1 MRTIRLSLGV
11 ASACLILISASAV
24 SQACFMRAA
33 QPVQVWLDHINV
45 DITDQVAVKTYRCA
59 FRNPNGR
66 AIVGGVCYMELEPGT
81 QVNNMSVLVDG
92 KEMHAEILGVDKA
105 NQVFQ
110 EIVRKGGSPALLE
123 YYGNQLIQTKI
134 PRVAPGK
141 TVMVK
146 LTYTTVLKKR
156 GDLIRLQMLNT
167 NPKALMQPLKEA
179 SVTVNIRSAEPIKNI
194 YSPTHQV
201 KLVEK
206 KDWDISV
213 EWKQK
218 NYLPKHPFVLY
229 YQTSQDKVGASL
241 VAHREKGA
249 PGHFMM
255 MLSPTQGQGIG
266 KLTDQQILS
275 KDVVFCVDTSGS
287 MLENNKITQAREAL
301 KYCLNHLRPGDRFNI
316 IDFSTT
322 ARHFDQQ
329 GLINFNDE
337 TRQRALD
344 YANAMSAR
352 GGTAIEEALLLSLK
366 HLASEGDSDST
377 AQRLKMIVFSTDG
390 LPTIG
395 ERDAQKILKTISQ
408 KNTDHVRLFV
418 FGEGY
423 NVNAK
428 LLDFLA
434 RDHRGEADYILPKED
449 ITQKISQFF
458 DRVGSPVMTDV
469 SFDFDA
475 AGVTDVYPRQIR
487 DIFKGEQL
495 LIYGR
500 YTGSGPKTIQV
511 SGMINGAKTT
521 LTYNLDFPS
530 ESMDDKNCFV
540 PRLWAG
546 QKVDFLLEEMRK
558 NHTSQPDQELV
569 NEITLL
575 AKQHGIVTPYTSFL
589 MADDSML
596 GNSPLPGLQVRRG
609 QKGLRGDS
617 IRLQSNLK
625 RKLNADSFQGGFGG
639 SLSGG
644 RQEEILDA
652 QSSNR
657 DRNAAGKSGN
667 ASRYYFQAEREMK
680 KFGKEG
686 SALQSIRYIGNRT
699 FYKSKGIFWNES
711 LYDPSKHKSVKKI
724 DVGSSEYFELL
735 KQDRR
740 LAKYLSLG
748 NVILQVDQRWYQIQ
762 EKSKS

>member
-1 MRTIRLSLGV
+1 MRGYRLSLII
-11 ASACLILISASAV
+11 ACGAMLLIGAGKV
-24 SQACFMRAA
+24 TQACFMRAP
-33 QPVQVWLDHINV
+33 QPVQVWMDHINV
-45 DITDQVAVKTYRCA
+45 DITNQVAVKTYHCA
-59 FRNPNGR
+59 FKNPNGR
-66 AIVGGVCYMELEPGT
+66 AIVGGTCYMELEPGT

-92 KEMHAEILGVDKA
+92 KEMQAEILDVKKA

-134 PRVAPGK
+134 PRVEAGK

-179 SVTVNIRSAEPIKNI
+179 SVTVNIRSSEPIKNI

-229 YQTSQDKVGASL
+229 YQTSPDKVGASL
-241 VAHREKGA
+241 VAHRDRGQ
-249 PGHFMM
+249 PGYFMM

-266 KLTDQQILS
+266 KITEQQILP

-287 MLENNKITQAREAL
+287 MLEHNKITQARDAL
-301 KYCLNHLRPGDRFNI
+301 KYCLNHLRPGDRFNV

-322 ARHFDQQ
+322 ARHFNQR
-329 GLINFNDE
+329 GLLDFNE
-337 TRQRALD
+337 ESKQNALA
-344 YANAMSAR
+344 YADALSAR

-366 HLASEGDSDST
+366 HLETDVSNPSSG
-377 AQRLKMIVFSTDG
+377 QRLKMIVFSTDG

-395 ERDAQKILKTISQ
+395 ERDARKILKTISQ
-408 KNTDHVRLFV
+408 KNTENVRLFV

-423 NVNAK
+423 NVNTK

-434 RDHRGEADYILPKED
+434 LDHRGEADYILPKED

-469 SFDFDA
+469 TFDFDG
-475 AGVTDVYPRQIR
+475 AGVVDVYPRQIK

-495 LIYGR
+495 LVYGR
-500 YTGSGPKTIQV
+500 YTGSGPKTINV
-511 SGMINGAKTT
+511 TGTINGAKTT
-521 LTYNLDFPS
+521 LSYQLDFPK
-530 ESMDDKNCFV
+530 ESTDDRNCFV

-546 QKVDFLLEEMRK
+546 QKVDYLLEEIRK
-558 NHTSQPDQELV
+558 SNTSKPDPELV

-589 MADDSML
+589 MADDTVL
-596 GNSPLPGLQVRRG
+596 GNSPLPALQAN
-609 QKGLRGDS
+609 
-617 IRLQSNLK
+617 SNLSGFQRASRQLNSK
-625 RKLNADSFQGGFGG
+625 IEEKLRSDNSSFQAEGNLKK
-639 SLSGG
+639 S
-644 RQEEILDA
+644 QILDA

-657 DRNAAGKSGN
+657 DRSAAGKSGN
-667 ASRYYFQAEREMK
+667 AARYYLQAEREMK
-680 KFGKEG
+680 KVGKKG

-711 LYDPSKHKSVKKI
+711 LYDPQKHKDLKTI
-724 DVGSSEYFELL
+724 EVGSKDYFKLL
-735 KQDRR
+735 DQDQR

-748 NVILQVDQRWYQIQ
+748 NVILQVDQRWYQIKEQ
-762 EKSKS
+762 SKS

>member
-1 MRTIRLSLGV
+1 MRAIRRALGI
-11 ASACLILISASAV
+11 ATAFLILLSTGAV
-24 SQACFMRAA
+24 THACFMRAA

-66 AIVGGVCYMELEPGT
+66 AIVGGTCYMELEPGT

-92 KEMHAEILGVDKA
+92 KEMKAEILGVTKA

-134 PRVAPGK
+134 PRVEPGK

-179 SVTVNIRSAEPIKNI
+179 SVTVNIRSKEPIKNI

-213 EWKQK
+213 EWRQK
-218 NYLPKHPFVLY
+218 NYLPQHPFVLY
-229 YQTSQDKVGASL
+229 YQSSADKVGASL
-241 VAHREKGA
+241 VAYREKGE
-249 PGHFMM
+249 PGYFMM

-266 KLTDQQILS
+266 KLTDQQILP

-287 MLENNKITQAREAL
+287 MLESHKISQARDAL

-329 GLINFNDE
+329 GLIEFNDE
-337 TRQRALD
+337 SRQKALN
-344 YANAMSAR
+344 YADAMSAR

-366 HLASEGDSDST
+366 HLETTNAS
-377 AQRLKMIVFSTDG
+377 AKQRLKMIVFSTDG

-408 KNTDHVRLFV
+408 KNTENVRLFV

-423 NVNAK
+423 NVNTK

-434 RDHRGEADYILPKED
+434 LEHRGEADYILPEED
-449 ITQKISQFF
+449 ITEKISQFF

-469 SFDFDA
+469 SFDFEA
-475 AGVTDVYPRQIR
+475 AGVTDVYPRRIR

-495 LIYGR
+495 LVYGR
-500 YTGSGPKTIQV
+500 YTGSGAKTIQV
-511 SGMINGAKTT
+511 SGNINGTKTT
-521 LTYNLDFPS
+521 LSYKLNFPEVS
-530 ESMDDKNCFV
+530 TDDRNCFV

-546 QKVDFLLEEMRK
+546 QKVDFLLEEIRRTHAK
-558 NHTSQPDQELV
+558 QPDQELV

-575 AKQHGIVTPYTSFL
+575 AKRHGIVTPYTSFL
-589 MADDSML
+589 MADDTMM
-596 GNSPLPGLQVRRG
+596 GNSPQPLLLLQRG
-609 QKGLRGDS
+609 QLRK
-617 IRLQSNLK
+617 NLSDK
-625 RKLNADSFQGGFGG
+625 IEADMNNSFKSRSGFGG
-639 SLSGG
+639 SGSSAPAE
-644 RQEEILDA
+644 QIIDA

-657 DRNAAGKSGN
+657 DRSAAGKSGN
-667 ASRYYFQAEREMK
+667 ASRLYYQAEREMK
-680 KFGKEG
+680 KFGKKG

-699 FYKSKGIFWNES
+699 FYKSKGAYWNES
-711 LYDPSKHKSVKKI
+711 LYDPQKHQGLKKI
-724 DVGSSEYFELL
+724 EVGSRDYFDLL
-735 KQDRR
+735 KQDQR

-748 NVILQVDQRWYQIQ
+748 NVILQVDQRWYQIE

>member
-1 MRTIRLSLGV
+1 MRGHRLALV
-11 ASACLILISASAV
+11 IACGATILISAGTV
-24 SQACFMRAA
+24 TKACFMRAP

-45 DITDQVAVKTYRCA
+45 DIVDQVAVKTYRCA
-59 FRNPNGR
+59 FKNPNGR
-66 AIVGGVCYMELEPGT
+66 AIVGGTCYMELEPGT

-92 KEMHAEILGVDKA
+92 KEMHAEILGVKKA

-123 YYGNQLIQTKI
+123 YYGNQLIQTRI
-134 PRVAPGK
+134 PRVEPGK

-179 SVTVNIRSAEPIKNI
+179 SVTVNIRSSEPIKNI
-194 YSPTHQV
+194 YSPTHEV

-229 YQTSQDKVGASL
+229 YQTSPDKVGASL
-241 VAHREKGA
+241 VAHRERNQ
-249 PGHFMM
+249 PGYFMM
-255 MLSPTQGQGIG
+255 MLSPTQGQGTG
-266 KLTDQQILS
+266 KLTEQQILP

-287 MLENNKITQAREAL
+287 MLENNKITQARDAL
-301 KYCLNHLRPGDRFNI
+301 KYCLNHLRPGDRFNV

-322 ARHFDQQ
+322 ARHFNRG
-329 GLINFNDE
+329 GLLEFNE
-337 TRQRALD
+337 GTKQKALA
-344 YANAMSAR
+344 YAEALSAR

-366 HLASEGDSDST
+366 HLETDTASST
-377 AQRLKMIVFSTDG
+377 SKQRLKMIVFSTDG

-395 ERDAQKILKTISQ
+395 ERDARKILKTISQ
-408 KNTDHVRLFV
+408 KNTENVRLFV

-423 NVNAK
+423 NVNTK

-434 RDHRGEADYILPKED
+434 LEHRGEADYILPKED

-469 SFDFDA
+469 TFDFDG
-475 AGVTDVYPRQIR
+475 AGVLDVYPRQIR

-495 LIYGR
+495 LVYGR
-500 YTGSGPKTIQV
+500 YTGSGSKTINV
-511 SGMINGAKTT
+511 SGMINGVRAT
-521 LTYNLDFPS
+521 LSYQLDFPKV
-530 ESMDDKNCFV
+530 SMDDKNCFV
-540 PRLWAG
+540 SRLWAG
-546 QKVDFLLEEMRK
+546 QKVDFLLEEIRK
-558 NHTSQPDQELV
+558 NNTSHPNQELV

-589 MADDSML
+589 MADDTVL
-596 GNSPLPGLQVRRG
+596 GNTPIPALQAYRG
-609 QKGLRGDS
+609 QSKLQRERRQLNWNIEEKLKADQSS
-617 IRLQSNLK
+617 IQ
-625 RKLNADSFQGGFGG
+625 AEG
-639 SLSGG
+639 SL
-644 RQEEILDA
+644 RQSQILDA

-667 ASRYYFQAEREMK
+667 ASRFYLQAEREMK
-680 KFGKEG
+680 KVGKKG

-699 FYKSKGIFWNES
+699 FYKSKGTFWNES
-711 LYDPSKHKSVKKI
+711 LYDPQKHKDLKMI
-724 DVGSSEYFELL
+724 EVGSKDYFQLL
-735 KQDRR
+735 DQDQR

-748 NVILQVDQRWYQIQ
+748 NVILQVDQRWYQIKEQ
-762 EKSKS
+762 SKS

>member
-1 MRTIRLSLGV
+1 MKSYRLSLGIACAV
-11 ASACLILISASAV
+11 MVLIGASTMT
-24 SQACFMRAA
+24 QACFMRAP
-33 QPVQVWLDHINV
+33 QPVQVWMDHINV
-45 DITDQVAVKTYRCA
+45 DITNQVAVKTYHCA

-66 AIVGGVCYMELEPGT
+66 AIVGGTCYMELEPGT

-92 KEMHAEILGVDKA
+92 KEMQAEILDVKKA

-110 EIVRKGGSPALLE
+110 EIVKKGGSPALLE

-134 PRVAPGK
+134 PRVAAGK

-179 SVTVNIRSAEPIKNI
+179 SVTVNIRSDEPIKNI

-229 YQTSQDKVGASL
+229 YQTSPDKVGASL
-241 VAHREKGA
+241 VAHREKGEA
-249 PGHFMM
+249 GYFMM

-266 KLTDQQILS
+266 KLTEKQIMP
-275 KDVVFCVDTSGS
+275 KDVVFCIDTSGS

-322 ARHFDQQ
+322 ARHFDKQ
-329 GLINFNDE
+329 GLIDFNE
-337 TRQRALD
+337 ESKQKALL
-344 YANAMSAR
+344 YADALSAR

-366 HLASEGDSDST
+366 HLETDIESSAND
-377 AQRLKMIVFSTDG
+377 RLKMIVFSTDG

-408 KNTDHVRLFV
+408 KNTENVRLFV

-423 NVNAK
+423 NVNTK

-434 RDHRGEADYILPKED
+434 LDHRGEADYILPKED
-449 ITQKISQFF
+449 ITKKISQFF

-469 SFDFDA
+469 SFDFDG
-475 AGVTDVYPRQIR
+475 AGVIDVYPRQIR

-495 LIYGR
+495 LVYGR
-500 YTGSGPKTIQV
+500 YTGSGQKTV
-511 SGMINGAKTT
+511 NVTGTINGAKTT
-521 LTYNLDFPS
+521 LSYQLDFPKGS
-530 ESMDDKNCFV
+530 SDDRSSFV

-546 QKVDFLLEEMRK
+546 QKVDFLLEEIRK
-558 NHTSQPDQELV
+558 NNTSQPDQELV

-589 MADDSML
+589 MADDTML
-596 GNSPLPGLQVRRG
+596 GNSPLPALQAGRG
-609 QKGLRGDS
+609 QLRLLREG
-617 IRLQSNLK
+617 RQLQKNIK
-625 RKLNADSFQGGFGG
+625 EKVEFDSFQRGG
-639 SLSGG
+639 SSGLQQ
-644 RQEEILDA
+644 RQSQIEDA

-657 DRNAAGKSGN
+657 DRSAAGKSGN
-667 ASRYYFQAEREMK
+667 ASRLYFQAEREMK
-680 KFGKEG
+680 KVGKKG

-699 FYKSKGIFWNES
+699 FYKSEGAFWNES
-711 LYDPSKHKSVKKI
+711 LYDPQKHKNLKMI
-724 DVGSSEYFELL
+724 EVGSKDYFQLL
-735 KQDRR
+735 KQDQR

>member
-1 MRTIRLSLGV
+1 MKAIRLFLGI
-11 ASACLILISASAV
+11 ASAFLILLSAGTIT
-24 SQACFMRAA
+24 QACFMRAA

-66 AIVGGVCYMELEPGT
+66 AIVGGTCYMELEPGT
-81 QVNNMSVLVDG
+81 QVDNMSVRVDG
-92 KEMHAEILGVDKA
+92 KEMQAEILGVDKA

-134 PRVAPGK
+134 PRVEAGK

-179 SVTVNIRSAEPIKNI
+179 SVTVNIRSSEPIKNI

-218 NYLPKHPFVLY
+218 NYLPQHPFVLY
-229 YQTSQDKVGASL
+229 YQTSPDKVGASL
-241 VAHREKGA
+241 VAHREKGE
-249 PGHFMM
+249 PGYFMM

-266 KLTDQQILS
+266 KLTEQQILS

-287 MLENNKITQAREAL
+287 MLENHKITQAREAL
-301 KYCLNHLRPGDRFNI
+301 KYCLNHLRPGDRVNI

-322 ARHFDQQ
+322 ARHFDKQ
-329 GLINFNDE
+329 GLIDFNDE
-337 TRQRALD
+337 TRQKALN
-344 YANAMSAR
+344 YADAMSAR

-366 HLASEGDSDST
+366 HLESEGDSAST
-377 AQRLKMIVFSTDG
+377 KQRLKMIVFSTDG

-408 KNTDHVRLFV
+408 KNTENVRLFV

-423 NVNAK
+423 NVNTK

-434 RDHRGEADYILPKED
+434 LDHRGEADYILPKED

-495 LIYGR
+495 LVYGR
-500 YTGSGPKTIQV
+500 YTGSGPKTIQI

-521 LTYNLDFPS
+521 LSYKLDFPA
-530 ESMDDKNCFV
+530 ESTDDRNCFV

-546 QKVDFLLEEMRK
+546 QKVDFLLEEIRK
-558 NHTSQPDQELV
+558 NYTKQPDHELI
-569 NEITLL
+569 NEITFL
-575 AKQHGIVTPYTSFL
+575 AKRHGIVTPYTSFL
-589 MADDSML
+589 MADDTVM
-596 GNSPLPGLQVRRG
+596 GNSPLPALQAYRG
-609 QKGLRGDS
+609 QSRLARERNQLKWNLEEKLKADQSAPNASGRLR
-617 IRLQSNLK
+617 QS
-625 RKLNADSFQGGFGG
+625 
-639 SLSGG
+639 
-644 RQEEILDA
+644 EILDA
-652 QSSNR
+652 QSSNH

-680 KFGKEG
+680 KIGKKG

-711 LYDPSKHKSVKKI
+711 LYDPSQHKDLKTVE
-724 DVGSSEYFELL
+724 VGSREYFDLL
-735 KQDRR
+735 KQDQR

-748 NVILQVDQRWYQIQ
+748 NVILQVGPQWYQIE